1 MYIVLFVL
9 LGVILLVLSLVL
21 SNQKKALLDFDNR
34 IKLLESATIKLK
46 NSDNFV
52 NER

>member
-21 SNQKKALLDFDNR
+21 SKQKKALLDFDDR
-34 IKLLESATIKLK
+34 IKLLESAMIKLK
-46 NSDNFV
+46 NSENLV

>member
-9 LGVILLVLSLVL
+9 LGIMLLVLALVL
-21 SNQKKALLDFDNR
+21 SKQKKALLDFDNR

-46 NSDNFV
+46 NSENLT

>member
-21 SNQKKALLDFDNR
+21 SKQKKALLDFDNR
-34 IKLLESATIKLK
+34 IKLLESATIKLSK
-46 NSDNFV
+46 SDNLT

>member
-9 LGVILLVLSLVL
+9 LGIMLLVLALVL
-21 SNQKKALLDFDNR
+21 SKQKKALLDFDNR
-34 IKLLESATIKLK
+34 IKLLESATIKLSK
-46 NSDNFV
+46 SENSN